1 MIIKSKK
8 WTIIILLKGEIMA
21 GRDISI
27 IKRLSKKNIID
38 TSILALV
45 TLIIVAIV
53 IYIND
58 KTIMIF
64 SVIATL
70 LVYYVQYQFS
80 KNDLMKSMDKLIDNE
95 LKEFQ
100 KISVKVLQLSEKQ
113 RQLTHK
119 YTDMLNQVVQTTKNF
134 KNSAIKTKEKTQSLT
149 LKIQETYDT
158 SGREAKSLNDN
169 IATMQNLKHKV
180 QVIAELI
187 IELTDYIKQIGSTVN
202 IVENI
207 SEQTNMLALN
217 AAVEAARAGEYGKG
231 FAVVA
236 GEIRKLAD
244 ESKQATTKITTLVS
258 EIEQTTSSTIMATE
272 DGTKEIE
279 NGVKYASG
287 ISDNITVLVD
297 KIKDLGND
305 LNEVLNASVEQQGIT
320 NDVLEVIENMQKSIS
335 ETINTLEENIENIRS
350 FSEISTN
357 IKDNIAN

>member
-1 MIIKSKK
+1 
-8 WTIIILLKGEIMA
+8 MA

-27 IKRLSKKNIID
+27 VNRLSKKNIKD
-38 TSILALV
+38 TVILGLV
-45 TLIIVAIV
+45 TILIVAI
-53 IYIND
+53 
-58 KTIMIF
+58 IMFVENKPIMVG
-64 SVIATL
+64 STVAVL
-70 LVYYVQYQFS
+70 LFYFAQYQLS
-80 KNDLMKSMDKLIDNE
+80 KNELLLSIDKLIDNE

-119 YTDMLNQVVQTTKNF
+119 YTEMLNQVVQTTKTF
-134 KNSAIKTKEKTQSLT
+134 KNSAIKTKEKTQSISI
-149 LKIQETYDT
+149 KVQETYDY
-158 SGREAKSLNDN
+158 SGREVKSINEN
-169 IATMQNLKHKV
+169 ISTMQNLKHKV
-180 QVIAELI
+180 QAIAELI

-244 ESKQATTKITTLVS
+244 ESKQATNKITTLVS

-272 DGTKEIE
+272 DGAKEIE
-279 NGVKYASG
+279 IGVKFAND
-287 ISDNITVLVD
+287 ISSNMNSLVSNIKELGLDLSDVLTSS
-297 KIKDLGND
+297 I
-305 LNEVLNASVEQQGIT
+305 EQQSIT
-320 NDVLEVIENMQKSIS
+320 NDVLDVIDNMQKSIT
-335 ETINTLEENIENIRS
+335 ETINTLEENIENIRA

>member
-1 MIIKSKK
+1 
-8 WTIIILLKGEIMA
+8 MA
-21 GRDISI
+21 GRDISLI
-27 IKRLSKKNIID
+27 DSLSKKNIKD
-38 TSILALV
+38 TIILGIV
-45 TLIIVAIV
+45 TIAIVAIIV
-53 IYIND
+53 FVEDKQVMIASTLVALFIY
-58 KTIMIF
+58 F
-64 SVIATL
+64 AL
-70 LVYYVQYQFS
+70 YQLS
-80 KNDLMKSMDKLIDNE
+80 RNELIRQLDKLIDNE

-119 YTDMLNQVVQTTKNF
+119 YTQMLNNVVQTTKLF
-134 KNSAIKTKEKTQSLT
+134 KNTAIKTKERTQGLST
-149 LKIQETYDT
+149 KIQEAYDF
-158 SGREAKSLNDN
+158 SGRESKSLDEN
-169 IATMQNLKHKV
+169 ISTMQNLKHKV

-272 DGTKEIE
+272 DGAKEIE
-279 NGVKYASG
+279 MGVRFATTISG
-287 ISDNITVLVD
+287 NVSVLVGN
-297 KIKDLGND
+297 IKELSSD
-305 LNEVLNASVEQQGIT
+305 LNEILTSSIEQQSVT
-320 NDVLEVIENMQKSIS
+320 NDVLEVIEDMQKSIS
-335 ETINTLEENIENIRS
+335 ETINTLEENIENIRA

>member
-1 MIIKSKK
+1 
-8 WTIIILLKGEIMA
+8 MA
-21 GRDISI
+21 GRDISLI
-27 IKRLSKKNIID
+27 NRLSKKNIKD
-38 TSILALV
+38 TVILGIV
-45 TLIIVAIV
+45 TILIVAI
-53 IYIND
+53 IIFIEN
-58 KTIMIF
+58 KTIMIL
-64 SVIATL
+64 SAIATL
-70 LVYYVQYQFS
+70 LFYFVQYQVS
-80 KNDLMKSMDKLIDNE
+80 KNDLLKSIDKLIDNE

-119 YTDMLNQVVQTTKNF
+119 YNEMLNNVVQTTKLF
-134 KNSAIKTKEKTQSLT
+134 KNTALKTQSISA
-149 LKIQETYDT
+149 KIQETYEN
-158 SGREAKSLNDN
+158 SGKESKSLEEN
-169 IATMQNLKHKV
+169 INSMQNLKHKV

-187 IELTDYIKQIGSTVN
+187 IELTDYIKQIASTVN

-244 ESKQATTKITTLVS
+244 ESKQATNKITSLVS

-272 DGTKEIE
+272 DGAKEIE
-279 NGVKYASG
+279 AGVKFAMSISSNISG
-287 ISDNITVLVD
+287 LVN
-297 KIKDLGND
+297 KIKDLGID
-305 LNEVLNASVEQQGIT
+305 LSDVLTSSIEQQSIT
-320 NDVLEVIENMQKSIS
+320 NDVLEVIDNMQKGIS
-335 ETINTLEENIENIRS
+335 ETINTLEENIENIRA

>member
-1 MIIKSKK
+1 MP
-8 WTIIILLKGEIMA
+8 

-27 IKRLSKKNIID
+27 IKKLTNKNIMDTAILLIVAALICAIVVYVTDIRTQVCATIGLLAIYFIIYQLSKNE
-38 TSILALV
+38 
-45 TLIIVAIV
+45 
-53 IYIND
+53 
-58 KTIMIF
+58 
-64 SVIATL
+64 
-70 LVYYVQYQFS
+70 
-80 KNDLMKSMDKLIDNE
+80 LMKSIDKLIDNE

-100 KISVKVLQLSEKQ
+100 KVSVKVLQLSEKQ

-119 YTDMLNQVVQTTKNF
+119 YTEMLDKVLQTTKSF
-134 KNSAIKTKEKTQSLT
+134 KNSAIKTKEKTQGLT
-149 LKIQETYDT
+149 LKIQETYDS

-180 QVIAELI
+180 QIIAELI

-244 ESKQATTKITTLVS
+244 ESKQATNKITTLVS

-279 NGVKYASG
+279 NGVKYASN
-287 ISDNITVLVD
+287 ISDNIAVLVN
-297 KIKDLGND
+297 KIKDLGTD
-305 LNEVLNASVEQQGIT
+305 LNDVLSSSVEQQTIT

-335 ETINTLEENIENIRS
+335 ETINTLEENIENIRA

>member
-1 MIIKSKK
+1 
-8 WTIIILLKGEIMA
+8 MA
-21 GRDISI
+21 GRNISLI
-27 IKRLSKKNIID
+27 DRLRKKNIRD
-38 TSILALV
+38 TIILGLV
-45 TLIIVAIV
+45 MVAIVAITKLV
-53 IYIND
+53 KNEA
-58 KTIMIF
+58 IMII
-64 SVIATL
+64 SVAAS
-70 LVYYVQYQFS
+70 LVFYFVQYQLS
-80 KNDLMKSMDKLIDNE
+80 RNELIKQIDKLIDNE

-119 YTDMLNQVVQTTKNF
+119 YTQMLNNVVQTTKLF
-134 KNSAIKTKEKTQSLT
+134 KSTAIKTKERTQGLSS
-149 LKIQETYDT
+149 KVQETYDA
-158 SGREAKSLNDN
+158 SGKESKSLEEN
-169 IATMQNLKHKV
+169 ITTMQNLKHKV
-180 QVIAELI
+180 QIIAELI

-272 DGTKEIE
+272 DGAKEIE
-279 NGVKYASG
+279 IGVRYATS
-287 ISDNITVLVD
+287 ISDNISVLVND
-297 KIKDLGND
+297 IKDLGKD
-305 LNEVLNASVEQQGIT
+305 LNEILTSSIEQQSIT
-320 NDVLEVIENMQKSIS
+320 NDVLEVIEDMQKGIS
-335 ETINTLEENIENIRS
+335 ETINTLEENIENIRA

>member
-1 MIIKSKK
+1 
-8 WTIIILLKGEIMA
+8 MA
-21 GRDISI
+21 GRDISLI
-27 IKRLSKKNIID
+27 NRLTKKNIKD
-38 TSILALV
+38 TVILGLV
-45 TLIIVAIV
+45 TILIVAIIIFV
-53 IYIND
+53 EN
-58 KTIMIF
+58 KTVMI
-64 SVIATL
+64 SSAVSTL
-70 LVYYVQYQFS
+70 LLYFLQYQLS
-80 KNDLMKSMDKLIDNE
+80 RNELMKSIDKLIDNE

-113 RQLTHK
+113 RQLTNK
-119 YTDMLNQVVQTTKNF
+119 YIEMLNNVVQTTKIF
-134 KNSAIKTKEKTQSLT
+134 KSSALKTKEKTQSISG
-149 LKIQETYDT
+149 KIQETYEF
-158 SGREAKSLNDN
+158 SGREAKSLEEN

-187 IELTDYIKQIGSTVN
+187 IELTDYIKQIGATVS

-272 DGTKEIE
+272 EGAKEIE
-279 NGVKYASG
+279 TGVRYATG
-287 ISDNITVLVD
+287 ISTNIASLVNS
-297 KIKDLGND
+297 IKDLS
-305 LNEVLNASVEQQGIT
+305 LNVSDVLSNSIEQQTIT
-320 NDVLEVIENMQKSIS
+320 NDVLESIENMQKGIS
-335 ETINTLEENIENIRS
+335 ESINTLEENIENIRA

>member
-1 MIIKSKK
+1 
-8 WTIIILLKGEIMA
+8 MA
-21 GRDISI
+21 GREISLI
-27 IKRLSKKNIID
+27 NRLAKKNIKD
-38 TSILALV
+38 TVILGIV
-45 TLIIVAIV
+45 TILIVAI
-53 IYIND
+53 IIFIEN
-58 KTIMIF
+58 KTIMIL
-64 SVIATL
+64 SAIATL
-70 LVYYVQYQFS
+70 LFYFVQYQVS
-80 KNDLMKSMDKLIDNE
+80 KNDLLKSIDKLIDSE
-95 LKEFQ
+95 FKEFQ

-119 YTDMLNQVVQTTKNF
+119 YTEMLNNVVQTTKLF
-134 KNSAIKTKEKTQSLT
+134 KTSALKTKEKTQGISGR
-149 LKIQETYDT
+149 IQEAYET
-158 SGREAKSLNDN
+158 SGKESKSLEEN
-169 IATMQNLKHKV
+169 IVTMQNLKHKV

-244 ESKQATTKITTLVS
+244 ESKQATNKITTLVS

-272 DGTKEIE
+272 DGAKEIE
-279 NGVKYASG
+279 NGVKFATG
-287 ISDNITVLVD
+287 ISSNLLVLVNN
-297 KIKDLGND
+297 IKELGNNVND
-305 LNEVLNASVEQQGIT
+305 VLSASIEQQTIT
-320 NDVLEVIENMQKSIS
+320 NDVLEAVENMQKGIS
-335 ETINTLEENIENIRS
+335 ESINTLEENIENIRA

>member
-1 MIIKSKK
+1 
-8 WTIIILLKGEIMA
+8 MA
-21 GRDISI
+21 GRDISLI
-27 IKRLSKKNIID
+27 NRLSKKNIKD
-38 TSILALV
+38 TVILGIV
-45 TLIIVAIV
+45 TILIVAI
-53 IYIND
+53 IIFIEN
-58 KTIMIF
+58 KTIMIL
-64 SVIATL
+64 SAIATL
-70 LVYYVQYQFS
+70 LFYFVQYQVS
-80 KNDLMKSMDKLIDNE
+80 KNDLLKSIDKLIDNE

-119 YTDMLNQVVQTTKNF
+119 YNEMLNNVVQTTKLF
-134 KNSAIKTKEKTQSLT
+134 KNTALKTKEKTQSISA
-149 LKIQETYDT
+149 KIQETYEN
-158 SGREAKSLNDN
+158 SGKESKSLEEN
-169 IATMQNLKHKV
+169 INSMQNLKHKV

-187 IELTDYIKQIGSTVN
+187 IELTDYIKQIASTVN

-244 ESKQATTKITTLVS
+244 ESKQATNKITSLVS

-272 DGTKEIE
+272 DGAKEIE
-279 NGVKYASG
+279 AGVKFAMSISSNISG
-287 ISDNITVLVD
+287 LVN
-297 KIKDLGND
+297 KIKDLGID
-305 LNEVLNASVEQQGIT
+305 LSDVLTSSIEQQSIT
-320 NDVLEVIENMQKSIS
+320 NDVLEVIDNMQKGIS
-335 ETINTLEENIENIRS
+335 ETINTLEENIENIRA

>member
-1 MIIKSKK
+1 MAGRNISIIDNLSTKSLKD
-8 WTIIILLKGEIMA
+8 TIILL
-21 GRDISI
+21 
-27 IKRLSKKNIID
+27 
-38 TSILALV
+38 LV
-45 TLIIVAIV
+45 AATIVAIIV
-53 IYIND
+53 FVQD
-58 KTIMIF
+58 KRIMVA
-64 SVIATL
+64 STLIAFTVYFILYQLTKNKIL
-70 LVYYVQYQFS
+70 LS
-80 KNDLMKSMDKLIDNE
+80 IDKLIDNE

-119 YTDMLNQVVQTTKNF
+119 YTEMLNEVVQTTKVF
-134 KNSAIKTKEKTQSLT
+134 KNSAIKTKEKTQSISS
-149 LKIQETYDT
+149 KVQETYDY
-158 SGREAKSLNDN
+158 SGREVKSINEN

-180 QVIAELI
+180 QAIAELI
-187 IELTDYIKQIGSTVN
+187 IELTDYIKQIGSTVS

-244 ESKQATTKITTLVS
+244 ESKQATNKITTLVA

-272 DGTKEIE
+272 DGAKEIE
-279 NGVKYASG
+279 VGVKYANEINSNMNALVSNIKELG
-287 ISDNITVLVD
+287 IDLSDVLTSS
-297 KIKDLGND
+297 I
-305 LNEVLNASVEQQGIT
+305 EQQSIT
-320 NDVLEVIENMQKSIS
+320 NDVLDVIDNMQKSIA
-335 ETINTLEENIENIRS
+335 ETINTLEENIENIRA

>member
-1 MIIKSKK
+1 
-8 WTIIILLKGEIMA
+8 MA
-21 GRDISI
+21 GREISLI
-27 IKRLSKKNIID
+27 NRLSKKNVKD
-38 TSILALV
+38 TVILGIATIV
-45 TLIIVAIV
+45 IVAITV
-53 IYIND
+53 FVEN
-58 KTIMIF
+58 KPVMVAST
-64 SVIATL
+64 VAAL
-70 LVYYVQYQFS
+70 LVYFVQYQLS
-80 KNDLMKSMDKLIDNE
+80 RNELLKQLDKLIDNE
-95 LKEFQ
+95 LREFQ

-119 YTDMLNQVVQTTKNF
+119 YTQSLNNVVQTTKQF
-134 KNSAIKTKEKTQSLT
+134 KNAAIKTKEKTQGISS
-149 LKIQETYDT
+149 KVQETYDV
-158 SGREAKSLNDN
+158 SGREAKSLEEN
-169 IATMQNLKHKV
+169 ISNMQNLKHKV

-272 DGTKEIE
+272 DGAKEIE
-279 NGVKYASG
+279 VGVRFATT
-287 ISDNITVLVD
+287 ISDNVARLVSN
-297 KIKDLGND
+297 IKELGSD
-305 LNEVLNASVEQQGIT
+305 LNDILTSSIEQQSVT
-320 NDVLEVIENMQKSIS
+320 NDVLEVIDDMQKGIS
-335 ETINTLEENIENIRS
+335 ETINTLEENIENIRA

>member
-1 MIIKSKK
+1 
-8 WTIIILLKGEIMA
+8 MA

-27 IKRLSKKNIID
+27 VNRLSKKNIKD
-38 TSILALV
+38 TVILGLV
-45 TLIIVAIV
+45 TILIVAI
-53 IYIND
+53 
-58 KTIMIF
+58 IMF
-64 SVIATL
+64 VEQKHWMVGSTVAVL
-70 LVYYVQYQFS
+70 LFYFAQYQIS
-80 KNDLMKSMDKLIDNE
+80 KNELLLSIDKLIDNE

-119 YTDMLNQVVQTTKNF
+119 YTEMLNQVVQTTKAF
-134 KNSAIKTKEKTQSLT
+134 KNSAIRTKEKTQGISS
-149 LKIQETYDT
+149 KVQETYDY
-158 SGREAKSLNDN
+158 SGREVKSINEN
-169 IATMQNLKHKV
+169 IVTMQNLKHKV
-180 QVIAELI
+180 QAIAELI

-244 ESKQATTKITTLVS
+244 ESKQATNKITTLVS

-272 DGTKEIE
+272 DGAKEIE
-279 NGVKYASG
+279 IGVKFANEINSNMNSLVSNIKELG
-287 ISDNITVLVD
+287 IDLSDVLTSS
-297 KIKDLGND
+297 I
-305 LNEVLNASVEQQGIT
+305 EQQSIT
-320 NDVLEVIENMQKSIS
+320 NDVLDVIDNMQKSIT
-335 ETINTLEENIENIRS
+335 ETLNTLEENIENIRA